1 MALGQKG
8 TGFHNWLNA
17 RTQRVG
23 MLDYCGH
30 HLHAGAVCHVSVMVP
45 CLLFDPGS
53 GRDVDCVSPVWRT
66 VHLNSCTILS
76 SFTSYSNIVSFIIVS
91 SVRTYLIEEGTK
103 ARCFYGVAGG
113 QRFGIKSVWLSRVRS
128 QLHPERGG
136 QKRRISVPGCHT
148 VSVRVRDLCGG

>member
-66 VHLNSCTILS
+66 VHLNSCTVQYCPHLQVTVTSFRS
-76 SFTSYSNIVSFIIVS
+76 SSYLPHLFD
-91 SVRTYLIEEGTK
+91 
-103 ARCFYGVAGG
+103 
-113 QRFGIKSVWLSRVRS
+113 
-128 QLHPERGG
+128 RGG
-136 QKRRISVPGCHT
+136 
-148 VSVRVRDLCGG
+148 D